1 MNTDWRAWEDDL
13 SIQSSENVNF
23 SVETAGVG
31 SRLGAAFVDSLIQIV
46 TIILI
51 VIAAVW
57 ARSYLPNG
65 TTWVKWFDSV
75 GGALLM
81 LLIAVI
87 WLSYHFLFEWLWDGQ
102 TPGKRWNGLR
112 VLQNDGMPAGMWPIA
127 VRNLLR
133 TIDFLPFGYAVGG
146 ATALLSS
153 HNRRIGD
160 MVAGTIVAREKHEA
174 GQRVLDINQAADA
187 FLASFSTLQ
196 TSSQT
201 SPNNAAN
208 VTNAFPTS
216 IPISIPTSIPTSIP
230 GADVSLRDLPMDAPF
245 RADAPPFDVKKLN
258 AEDREFLLGFLSRR
272 DKLKPDARAR
282 LAHSLA
288 TRIAAKIQL
297 APPSRDESEAFLT
310 TLLMVLHEKN
320 RE

>member
-13 SIQSSENVNF
+13 AIQSSENVNF

-31 SRLGAAFVDSLIQIV
+31 SRLGAAFVDTLLQTLAV
-46 TIILI
+46 ILI
-51 VIAAVW
+51 IVAAVW
-57 ARSYLPNG
+57 ARSYLPRN
-65 TTWVKWFDSV
+65 TTMMNWIDSV

-81 LLIAVI
+81 LLISVI

-133 TIDFLPFGYAVGG
+133 TIDFLPFGYAIGG

-174 GQRVLDINQAADA
+174 GQRVLDINLAADA
-187 FLASFSTLQ
+187 FLATFSTLQ
-196 TSSQT
+196 TIPQTAPNATPIPNASVPLNDLPQSTTFSSSQWSAPT
-201 SPNNAAN
+201 SP
-208 VTNAFPTS
+208 FPT
-216 IPISIPTSIPTSIP
+216 
-230 GADVSLRDLPMDAPF
+230 LDLS
-245 RADAPPFDVKKLN
+245 KLN
-258 AEDREFLLGFLSRR
+258 DEDRELLLGFLQRR
-272 DKLKPDARAR
+272 DKLKGDSRAR
-282 LAHSLA
+282 LSHSLA
-288 TRIAAKIQL
+288 TRLCAKLSL
-297 APPSRDESEAFLT
+297 APPSRAESETFLT
-310 TLLMVLHEKN
+310 TLLMAIEQ
-320 RE
+320 RERR

>member
-31 SRLGAAFVDSLIQIV
+31 SRLGAAFVDSLIQFV
-46 TIILI
+46 TVILI

-65 TTWVKWFDSV
+65 ANWVKWLDSV
-75 GGALLM
+75 GSAILM

-133 TIDFLPFGYAVGG
+133 SIDFLPFGYAVGG

-160 MVAGTIVAREKHEA
+160 LVAGTIVAREKHEA

-196 TSSQT
+196 SSSQT
-201 SPNNAAN
+201 PPNKAAN
-208 VTNAFPTS
+208 AKNAFPTS
-216 IPISIPTSIPTSIP
+216 IPDANFP
-230 GADVSLRDLPMDAPF
+230 LRDLPIAAPF
-245 RADAPPFDVKKLN
+245 PANAPQFDVKKLN
-258 AEDREFLLGFLSRR
+258 DEDRELLLSFLSRR
-272 DKLKPDARAR
+272 AKLKPDARAR

-288 TRIAAKIQL
+288 TRIAAKIQI
-297 APPSRDESEAFLT
+297 APPSRPDSEAFLT
-310 TLLMVLHEKN
+310 TLLMVLHERN
-320 RE
+320 Q

>member
-31 SRLGAAFVDSLIQIV
+31 SRLGAAFVDYLIQFV
-46 TIILI
+46 SALLI
-51 VIAAVW
+51 FIAVLW
-57 ARSYLPNG
+57 GRSYLPD
-65 TTWVKWFDSV
+65 TYWFWWITKTDEE
-75 GGALLM
+75 M
-81 LLIAVI
+81 IILLIALPI
-87 WLSYHFLFEWLWDGQ
+87 FLSYHFLFEWLWDGQ

-133 TIDFLPFGYAVGG
+133 SIDFLPFGYAVGG

-160 MVAGTIVAREKHEA
+160 MVAGTIVAREKHET

-196 TSSQT
+196 SSPQI
-201 SPNNAAN
+201 SLNNAAN
-208 VTNAFPTS
+208 ATNAFSTTAPN
-216 IPISIPTSIPTSIP
+216 
-230 GADVSLRDLPMDAPF
+230 ADVSLRNLPIDTPF
-245 RADAPPFDVKKLN
+245 PAERSSEISNDAPPIDVTRLN
-258 AEDREFLLGFLSRR
+258 DEDRELMLGFLQRR
-272 DKLKPDARAR
+272 AKLKPDARAR

-297 APPSRDESEAFLT
+297 APPSRNEAEAFLT
-310 TLLMVLHEKN
+310 TLLMVLHESK
-320 RE
+320 

>member
-31 SRLGAAFVDSLIQIV
+31 SRLGAAFVDYLIQIV
-46 TIILI
+46 VVVLL
-51 VIAAVW
+51 VIAAFW
-57 ARSYLPNG
+57 GRSYLPNNA
-65 TTWVKWFDSV
+65 TWVKWLESV

-87 WLSYHFLFEWLWDGQ
+87 WFSYHFLFEWLWDGQ

-112 VLQNDGMPAGMWPIA
+112 VLQSDGMPAGMWPIA

-146 ATALLSS
+146 ATALLSA

-187 FLASFSTLQ
+187 FLASFATLQ
-196 TSSQT
+196 TSTSQT
-201 SPNNAAN
+201 PDNTAS
-208 VTNAFPTS
+208 AFPTS
-216 IPISIPTSIPTSIP
+216 IPS
-230 GADVSLRDLPMDAPF
+230 ADVPLRDLPRAAPF
-245 RADAPPFDVKKLN
+245 PAEAPPFDVKKLN
-258 AEDREFLLGFLSRR
+258 DEDRELLLGFLQRR
-272 DKLKPDARAR
+272 NKLKPDARAR

-310 TLLMVLHEKN
+310 THLMVLHEKS
-320 RE
+320 

>member
-31 SRLGAAFVDSLIQIV
+31 SRLGAAFVDSLIQMV
-46 TIILI
+46 AIILI
-51 VIAAVW
+51 VIAAAW

-65 TTWVKWFDSV
+65 ATWVKWFDSV

-133 TIDFLPFGYAVGG
+133 SIDFLPFGYAVGG

-160 MVAGTIVAREKHEA
+160 MVAGTIVAREKHET

-187 FLASFSTLQ
+187 FLLSFPT
-196 TSSQT
+196 SQT
-201 SPNNAAN
+201 LSQPSRQTPPNNAAN
-208 VTNAFPTS
+208 ATNAFPTS
-216 IPISIPTSIPTSIP
+216 IPD
-230 GADVSLRDLPMDAPF
+230 ANVSLRNLPIDTPF
-245 RADAPPFDVKKLN
+245 PAEAPPFDVTKLN
-258 AEDREFLLGFLSRR
+258 DEDRELLLGFLSRR
-272 DKLKPDARAR
+272 AKLKPDARAR

-288 TRIAAKIQL
+288 TRIAAKIQI
-297 APPSRDESEAFLT
+297 APPSRDASEAFLT
-310 TLLMVLHEKN
+310 TLLMVLHERN
-320 RE
+320 R